1 MRAYFGKLLLLLAL
15 SIGQASCTDYNITV
29 PEVSSQAALMMDVSS
44 LEINPYQGSDLD
56 LLPIPAGTMA
66 KQWFERRIK
75 TSNRGDNRFEI
86 EIENARTDIA
96 PRSSHPK
103 FQAYITEIKVNYK
116 LYIPSQNLPL
126 QTAES
131 SFKMVRELKKNAS
144 VAERDKFF
152 ASVNRELL
160 ERMDRN
166 FPAQIEKY
174 FSNYILM
181 TR

>member
-1 MRAYFGKLLLLLAL
+1 MRAYLKKLLLFTLLLAPV
-15 SIGQASCTDYNITV
+15 ACTDYNITV
-29 PEVSSQAALMMDVSS
+29 PEVSSQAALMMDVASM
-44 LEINPYQGSDLD
+44 EITPYQGTDLE
-56 LLPIPAGTMA
+56 LLPTPAGIMA
-66 KQWFERRIK
+66 KQWFERRLK
-75 TSNRGDNRFEI
+75 TSNRGENRFEI

-103 FQAYITEIKVNYK
+103 FQAYVTEIKVNYK

-144 VAERDKFF
+144 IAERDKFF